1 MISSTLVCKLKLY
14 CKEDSLLPP
23 GGEICL
29 QLSEWGS
36 RNSNPS
42 LYDNPEKLL
51 SSITFTKV
59 SLDKHVRVLST
70 QLLKMLIVYDQPKSI
85 NVSSEKQN

>member
-42 LYDNPEKLL
+42 LYDNPE
-51 SSITFTKV
+51 V